1 MTADQRTV
9 PTTRRNIAAMGT
21 STLRIAGRST
31 RVELEGRPGAELV
44 VKGGRAEVRDDG
56 TIEVTPTESRVQV
69 TCPEHA
75 DVVIST
81 ASGSV
86 RISGH
91 VASLKVITA
100 SGKVDVD
107 VRTRSGSVSI
117 DSCVNACRIVTSS
130 GAVSVGDA
138 HDVDVSTMSAKV
150 RVGRTDLADVRTTSG
165 SVVVGAGAWAR
176 VAARS
181 MSGRVEIALPRGSAA
196 TMRLSSTSG
205 RIERD
210 VPEGEGATVDVSTM
224 SGAIRV
230 GSA

>member
-1 MTADQRTV
+1 
-9 PTTRRNIAAMGT
+9 MGT

-100 SGKVDVD
+100 SGKVDVERAVDVD